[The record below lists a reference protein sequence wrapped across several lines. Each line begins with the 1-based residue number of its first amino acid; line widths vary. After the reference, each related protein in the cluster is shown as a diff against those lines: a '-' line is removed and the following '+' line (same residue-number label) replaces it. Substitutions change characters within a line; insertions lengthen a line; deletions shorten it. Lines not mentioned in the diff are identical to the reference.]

1 MPTLSAFL
9 DESGDTGTQSD
20 YYLLTLVFHEQD
32 VDIAAPLARL
42 SSELSNLGFP
52 EGMGLHCGPMVRG
65 EEVYHGMP
73 LQLRRRLFFKLFSF
87 ARVSGISYKTF
98 VVKKRECPDKLALRG
113 RLSKELGA
121 FLRDNLE
128 YLQRFNPVIV
138 YYDNGQSMVTDLI
151 NSIFNAY
158 LFDVEVRKV
167 KPDEYRLFQ
176 VADMLCTLEL
186 AKAKLDD
193 GRALS
198 KSEEH
203 FFESRRRL
211 MKVYLKTLERLHY
224 RQL

>member
-1 MPTLSAFL
+1 MSPLSVFL

-20 YYLLTLVFHEQD
+20 YYLLTLVFHEQAL
-32 VDIAAPLARL
+32 DIGNSLARL
-42 SSELSNLGFP
+42 STELSNLGFP
-52 EGMGLHCGPMVRG
+52 EGTGLHCGPMVRG
-65 EEVYHGMP
+65 EEIYHGMP
-73 LQLRRRLFFKLFSF
+73 LQLRKKLFFKLFSF
-87 ARVSGISYKTF
+87 ARVSGIAYKTF
-98 VVKKRECPDKLALRG
+98 VVKKRECPDKLSLKG
-113 RLSKELGA
+113 RLSKELGT
-121 FLRDNLE
+121 FLSGNLE
-128 YLQRFNPVIV
+128 YLQKYNPVIV

-167 KPDEYRLFQ
+167 RPDEYRLFQ

-211 MKVYLKTLERLHY
+211 TKVYLKTLERLHF
-224 RQL
+224 Q